1 MEFISKKLNFMIKIS
16 KFYGEMRGKGEGENT
31 PPPPIYYWN
40 KERERVLFN
49 FHGDEA

>member
-1 MEFISKKLNFMIKIS
+1 MIKIS

-40 KERERVLFN
+40 KEMLLQEGKSPL
-49 FHGDEA
+49 